1 MCFKCHWVSQ
11 GNAVKLSTREL
22 NQVSPKLRVCRSL
35 GFVTYSSMRECY
47 SLTNYPQNSDA
58 FQRVEATA
66 GNMAQKPGDNLFRKH
81 RQSTEK
87 WEKILKATSHV
98 LYFGMFL
105 QRNNNLSSIISKHFL
120 LFSLN
125 RLLMSL
131 LSKNGP
137 FRKKGFKQ

>member
-1 MCFKCHWVSQ
+1 M
-11 GNAVKLSTREL
+11 KLSTREL

-35 GFVTYSSMRECY
+35 GFVFADE
-47 SLTNYPQNSDA
+47 LPQNSEA

-66 GNMAQKPGDNLFRKH
+66 GNMAQKPGDNLLRKH

>member
-35 GFVTYSSMRECY
+35 GFVFADE
-47 SLTNYPQNSDA
+47 LPQNSEA

>member
-1 MCFKCHWVSQ
+1 M
-11 GNAVKLSTREL
+11 KLSTREL

-35 GFVTYSSMRECY
+35 GFVFADE
-47 SLTNYPQNSDA
+47 LPQNSEA

>member
-1 MCFKCHWVSQ
+1 M
-11 GNAVKLSTREL
+11 KLSTREL

-35 GFVTYSSMRECY
+35 GFVFADE
-47 SLTNYPQNSDA
+47 LPQNSEA

-125 RLLMSL
+125 RFLML
-131 LSKNGP
+131 VLSKNGP
-137 FRKKGFKQ
+137 FRKKGF